1 MRLKLVPALN
11 HDPHTN
17 ASNLRDNTAQTVS
30 KRLSTDISSTL
41 APAIF
46 GEENNDEE
54 IILLEEEIRNS
65 IEAEA

>member
-1 MRLKLVPALN
+1 MRLKLVKSLN
-11 HDPHTN
+11 HDPHTI
-17 ASNLRDNTAQTVS
+17 ASNLRDNTAQTVN
-30 KRLSTDISSTL
+30 KRLSTDITL

-65 IEAEA
+65 IEAET